1 MPVNKF
7 EDLEV
12 WKLARELAQDIYKYT
27 AVGEFSKDYGLKDQM
42 RRAAI
47 SIMSNIAEGFER
59 NGNREFKRFLVIAKG
74 SAGELKSQ
82 SYIAHDI
89 NYLSHEQFSVLYEA
103 IDKVGRKIGS
113 LIKTIK

>member
-47 SIMSNIAEGFER
+47 SSCQTLLKGLNEMATGIQTLFG
-59 NGNREFKRFLVIAKG
+59 NG
-74 SAGELKSQ
+74 
-82 SYIAHDI
+82 
-89 NYLSHEQFSVLYEA
+89 
-103 IDKVGRKIGS
+103 
-113 LIKTIK
+113 